1 MKMAPKSSTGSA
13 QQYRPLHRHH
23 QQRGGRRMRAP
34 CSAVASTGSS
44 AVAAVVLRRPA
55 VQSSGR
61 GSPPHHHNSCDIVV
75 TIVSESKEIIWL
87 CISQMRKW
95 IGKSINITLHKRV
108 LKNLGRQF
116 FWGVDAMLTFCP
128 AYTAQHFST
137 SVGAHLNPQTG
148 LVKKC
153 LFMQAQLFL
162 DPDADDDKL
171 DIVY

>member
-1 MKMAPKSSTGSA
+1 
-13 QQYRPLHRHH
+13 
-23 QQRGGRRMRAP
+23 
-34 CSAVASTGSS
+34 
-44 AVAAVVLRRPA
+44 
-55 VQSSGR
+55 
-61 GSPPHHHNSCDIVV
+61 
-75 TIVSESKEIIWL
+75 
-87 CISQMRKW
+87 
-95 IGKSINITLHKRV
+95 
-108 LKNLGRQF
+108 
-116 FWGVDAMLTFCP
+116 MLNFCP

>member
-1 MKMAPKSSTGSA
+1 MGLFLAA
-13 QQYRPLHRHH
+13 ELR
-23 QQRGGRRMRAP
+23 P
-34 CSAVASTGSS
+34 CSTCTCSCSRQEWAAASGH

-61 GSPPHHHNSCDIVV
+61 GSPPHHHHNSCDIVA

-116 FWGVDAMLTFCP
+116 FGVVDAMLTFCP

-148 LVKKC
+148 LVKKM
-153 LFMQAQLFL
+153 FIYASST
-162 DPDADDDKL
+162 
-171 DIVY
+171 ISRS